1 MSKKI
6 ALLCLRRNMFLKCVL
21 AEFHISCIYYY
32 VQALKYQQE
41 VESKQSYV
49 QALKYQQQV
58 ESKQM

>member
-1 MSKKI
+1 
-6 ALLCLRRNMFLKCVL
+6 MFLKCVL
-21 AEFHISCIYYY
+21 AELFICIYWHIFCIYYY